1 MSDRI
6 CLMND
11 GSIAQLGTPSE
22 IYFHPRSVFA
32 AEFVGHA
39 NFVVPASDRTNGK
52 CMVRPE
58 NIRILG
64 EGEKADMVVD
74 AILEDT
80 IMLGAFSR
88 HVARLVTGERLV
100 AVNRSDEKGAP
111 HHPGE
116 TVRLGW
122 DACNTVHLGAE
133 AGR

>member
-11 GSIAQLGTPSE
+11 GGIAQLGTPSE
-22 IYFHPRSVFA
+22 IYFRPRSVFA

-39 NFVVPASDRTNGK
+39 NFIAPTPASATSK

-58 NIRILG
+58 NIRLLR
-64 EGEKADMVVD
+64 EGEKADTVVD

-88 HVARLVTGERLV
+88 HVARLITGERLV
-100 AVNRSDEKGAP
+100 AVNWSDEKGAP

-122 DACNTVHLGAE
+122 DACNTVHLAAE
-133 AGR
+133 VGR